1 LSDNIQREALAVF
14 DVGTNTVLYL
24 LMARQPGGE
33 LAALD
38 EGVAPTRL
46 GEGLAA
52 GGSPAAI
59 ARTLDAL
66 ASFVER
72 ARRAG
77 ATAYKVVGT
86 EALRRGEWRRE
97 FEAAVA
103 ARFGLAVEILSPQ
116 EEGEL
121 ALLAARR
128 SLLLG
133 AGPLTVADVGGGSA
147 QLARE
152 RDDGA
157 TAVASY
163 AVGCVL
169 VTEKFLAGERSA
181 AAWEEARR
189 YVRAALAD
197 VGPAEG
203 EVVVTGG
210 TATTLVTLSL
220 GVAEYDGARV
230 HGCVLNVKDVAARA
244 EGTYYMPL
252 ERRRGLV
259 GMEAARADIFPAG
272 SLAIVEILR
281 ALDVERAT
289 VSAQGVRFGVAYRY
303 FDAV

>member
-1 LSDNIQREALAVF
+1 
-14 DVGTNTVLYL
+14 
-24 LMARQPGGE
+24 MARQPGGG
-33 LAALD
+33 LAVED

-46 GEGLAA
+46 GEGLASG

-59 ARTLDAL
+59 ARTLEAL

-77 ATAYKVVGT
+77 ATAYRVVGT
-86 EALRRGEWRRE
+86 EALRRGEWRRD
-97 FEAAVA
+97 FAAAVA
-103 ARFGLAVEILSPQ
+103 TRFGLAVEVLSPQ

-121 ALLAARR
+121 ALVAARR
-128 SLLLG
+128 SLPFAG
-133 AGPLTVADVGGGSA
+133 GPLTVADVGGGSA

-157 TAVASY
+157 TTVASY
-163 AVGCVL
+163 AVGCVP
-169 VTEKFLAGERSA
+169 VTEKFLAGEPSA

-189 YVRAALAD
+189 YVRATLAE
-197 VGPAEG
+197 VLPAAG

-210 TATTLVTLSL
+210 TATTLVALAL
-220 GVAEYDGARV
+220 GMAEYDAALV
-230 HGCVLNVKDVAARA
+230 HGYVLAAEDVAARA
-244 EGTYYMPL
+244 ESTYYMPL

-259 GMEAARADIFPAG
+259 GMPAARADVFPAG
-272 SLAIVEILR
+272 ALAIAELLR
-281 ALDVERAT
+281 ALDADRAA

>member
-1 LSDNIQREALAVF
+1 MV
-14 DVGTNTVLYL
+14 
-24 LMARQPGGE
+24 RQPGGG
-33 LAALD
+33 LAVED

-46 GEGLAA
+46 GEGLTA
-52 GGSPAAI
+52 GGGGAAI
-59 ARTLDAL
+59 ARTVEAL
-66 ASFVER
+66 AYFVER

-86 EALRRGEWRRE
+86 EVLRRGEWRRE

-128 SLLLG
+128 SLPPSG
-133 AGPLTVADVGGGSA
+133 GPLTVADVGGGSA

-152 RDDGA
+152 RGDGA

-169 VTEKFLAGERSA
+169 VTEKFLAGEPSA

-189 YVRAALAD
+189 YVRATLAD
-197 VGPAEG
+197 VLPAEG
-203 EVVVTGG
+203 QVVVTGG
-210 TATTLVTLSL
+210 TATTLVALSL
-220 GVAEYDGARV
+220 GMAEYDGSRV
-230 HGCVLNVKDVAARA
+230 HGRVLAAEDVAARA
-244 EGTYYMPL
+244 ESTYYMPV

-259 GMEAARADIFPAG
+259 GMEASRADIFPAG

-281 ALDVERAT
+281 ALDVEQAT